1 MLCKIFSLY
10 IKNSNQPSSFFRSE
24 DKKKTYNPYDF
35 KSKIIESKK
44 YWGPWNLLYDIW
56 SAILDRALAAD
67 VFQFRWQWN

>member
-1 MLCKIFSLY
+1 MEDIFS
-10 IKNSNQPSSFFRSE
+10 SNIPIVIYDQPKHIRSE
-24 DKKKTYNPYDF
+24 DKKKTYDPYDF
-35 KSKIIESKK
+35 KSKIIQSKK